1 MAGRRAARFTEADV
15 QRAVKGAQK
24 AKLPISAVRIQPDGT
39 ILIVSGPP
47 ESVPPSAPNPWD
59 EA

>member
-1 MAGRRAARFTEADV
+1 MPGRRPSRFTEADV

-24 AKLPISAVRIQPDGT
+24 AKLPIAAVRIMPDGT

-47 ESVPPSAPNPWD
+47 ESVQPSAPNPWD
-59 EA
+59 SA